1 LWGDGCVER
10 RPPEEK
16 FFLAGRLGRGGFGG
30 ISHRGRRRPSD
41 GGMFLNARAD
51 PDEDFS
57 LQQKEVNKLKLDSG
71 SALFLLR
78 KK

>member
-1 LWGDGCVER
+1 
-10 RPPEEK
+10 
-16 FFLAGRLGRGGFGG
+16 
-30 ISHRGRRRPSD
+30 
-41 GGMFLNARAD
+41 MFLNARAD
-51 PDEDFS
+51 LDEDFS